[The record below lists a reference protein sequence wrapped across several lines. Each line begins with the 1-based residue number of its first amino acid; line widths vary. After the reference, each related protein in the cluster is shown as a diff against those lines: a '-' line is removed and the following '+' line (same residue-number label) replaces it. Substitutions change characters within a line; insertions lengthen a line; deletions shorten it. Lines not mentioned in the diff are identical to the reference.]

1 LVSNVNLKPIVNL
14 QIVVAFITLLYA
26 IIRTGGSTLTFSTFN
41 DLFALGNQCNS
52 GNLSESREHGMFH
65 GGGGKDPFL
74 GIPGIEFGHTLL
86 LFRATMKE

>member
-1 LVSNVNLKPIVNL
+1 MI
-14 QIVVAFITLLYA
+14 
-26 IIRTGGSTLTFSTFN
+26 
-41 DLFALGNQCNS
+41 GNQCNS

-74 GIPGIEFGHTLL
+74 RIPGIEFGHTLL